1 MQSGATTSQALDNES
16 ASYFE
21 SFVKNEA
28 TRYDSEARENYTQTV
43 DSERCQCREKMLP
56 VTLSVSTCSS
66 GL

>member
-28 TRYDSEARENYTQTV
+28 TRYDSEARENYT
-43 DSERCQCREKMLP
+43 
-56 VTLSVSTCSS
+56 
-66 GL
+66 